1 LLRALLTYRSY
12 LTAAIFLV
20 AVGVTGCGQESSDN
34 GSDSPPVDLQTTSYP
49 YHPDTREP
57 PANDLDWSVCPLNSD
72 DTSFASGVAECA
84 DLDVPVRR
92 EAAADGRTLSVF
104 VKRYRP
110 VSAPR
115 GQLWLISGGPGSSGA
130 DFEAVID
137 LFLRLGPDLEIYMP
151 DHRGTGRSDRLSCP
165 VEEDPDSLSGSAIVG
180 AEWQSC
186 SSAVT
191 EQWGSDL
198 AGFST
203 TEAAGDLGELID
215 RTYHPGDE
223 IYLYGVSY
231 GTYLVERYLQ
241 LYPDQATGV
250 VLDSICS
257 PGSCDLLLG
266 YDRGFNTTAQ
276 ALFQLCAEDPS
287 CASQF
292 DTDPWSAAVTA
303 LSQLDMGYCSS
314 LGWDRTTARNVL
326 GIMLIYAQLRDYMPA
341 VIKRLTRCS
350 DNDVA
355 ALSHL
360 LGVLSSLAGD
370 DPFFSQPLS
379 TNIALS
385 ELISSPKPTAAEV
398 RANVTDLV
406 ASIDAGP
413 ANADAIDVWP
423 IYEPDGYFGQYAE
436 TSVPML
442 MLNGDLDPQT
452 PLRVAQP
459 MGDHFQ
465 GPNQNF
471 LVIPYSP
478 HTTLTQ
484 SYVDEDGNTC
494 GADLAG
500 QFFADPA
507 KTLDLTCLSEVEP
520 PNFWG
525 YPDLT
530 PVIFQTE
537 SAWADEAP
545 ISAASASVSAQL
557 QRLRSQVLGASGAR
571 HRP

>member
-1 LLRALLTYRSY
+1 MLKALSTFRPY
-12 LTAAIFLV
+12 LTASVLLA
-20 AVGVTGCGQESSDN
+20 AVGAGGCGQESSDN
-34 GSDSPPVDLQTTSYP
+34 EPELPAVDLQTTPYP

-57 PANDLDWSVCPLNSD
+57 PTNDLDWTVCPLSSG
-72 DTSFASGVAECA
+72 DTTFASGVAECA
-84 DLDVPVRR
+84 SLDVPVRR
-92 EAAADGRTLSVF
+92 DSTTDGQTLPLF

-130 DFEAVID
+130 DFEAVVD
-137 LFLRLGPDLEIYMP
+137 LFLSLAPDLELYMP

-165 VEEDPDSLSGSAIVG
+165 DEEDPGSQSGSAIVG
-180 AEWQSC
+180 SEWQSC
-186 SSAVT
+186 SSSIT
-191 EQWGSDL
+191 EQWGPDL

-203 TEAAGDLGELID
+203 TEAARDLGELID
-215 RTYHPGDE
+215 RTRHPGDE

-250 VLDSICS
+250 VLDSICA

-266 YDRGFNTTAQ
+266 YDQNFNATAQ
-276 ALFQLCAEDPS
+276 SLFQLCADDPS
-287 CASQF
+287 CSSQF
-292 DTDPWSAAVTA
+292 DADPWSAAVTA
-303 LSQLDMGYCSS
+303 LSQLDTGSCPS

-326 GIMLIYAQLRDYMPA
+326 GIMLIYARLRDYMPA
-341 VIKRLTRCS
+341 VVKRLTRCS

-360 LGVLSSLAGD
+360 VGVLSSLAGD
-370 DPFFSQPLS
+370 DPFFSQALS

-385 ELISSPKPTAAEV
+385 ELSVSPKPSADQV
-398 RANVTDLV
+398 RANVADLI

-413 ANADAIDVWP
+413 TYADALDVWP
-423 IYEPDGYFGQYAE
+423 LYEPDGYFGQYAA

-465 GPNQNF
+465 GLDQNF
-471 LVIPYSP
+471 IVIPYSP

-484 SYVDEDGNTC
+484 SYVDEAGNTC

-500 QFFADPA
+500 QFFSDPTA
-507 KTLDLTCLSEVEP
+507 TLNLTCLNEVEP

-530 PVIFQTE
+530 PVVFQTE

-545 ISAASASVSAQL
+545 IPTANGSTSAQL
-557 QRLRSQVLGASGAR
+557 RRLRSQVLGASGIGR
-571 HRP
+571 HP